1 MGALEIIVIGVALAM
16 DAFALTVANCT
27 TYEKNLNRKKEWSM
41 PLAFSAFQFLMP
53 LLGFFLG
60 GLISGFLQS
69 FAKFLS
75 AGIFFIL
82 AIKIVFD
89 IIEETKA
96 TKKAETVEPRDKKTQ
111 NFTLGVLIIQ
121 AIATSIDAFAVGI
134 TFAAAT
140 LPFSV
145 FIAAEIIG
153 IITFAIV
160 AFALLIGKSL
170 GKLLGK
176 YAVWCGAII
185 LFALAIKNLIEGI
198 L

>member
-1 MGALEIIVIGVALAM
+1 MSALEIIVIGVALAM

-53 LLGFFLG
+53 LSGFFLG

-89 IIEETKA
+89 IIEDNR
-96 TKKAETVEPRDKKTQ
+96 KAEKSEQRDKKTQ
-111 NFTLGVLIIQ
+111 SFTLGVLFIQ
-121 AIATSIDAFAVGI
+121 AVATSIDAFAVGI
-134 TFAAAT
+134 TFAAAA

-145 FIAAEIIG
+145 FIAAGIIG
-153 IITFAIV
+153 AITFAIV
-160 AFALLIGKSL
+160 ALAIFIGKSL

-176 YAVWCGAII
+176 YAVWCGAAI

-198 L
+198 V

>member
-1 MGALEIIVIGVALAM
+1 MNIWEIALIGIALAM

-27 TYEKNLNRKKEWSM
+27 SYEKNLNRKKEWSM
-41 PLAFSAFQFLMP
+41 PLAFAAFQFFMP
-53 LLGFFLG
+53 LLGSFLG
-60 GLISGFLQS
+60 GFVSGFLQS

-82 AIKIVFD
+82 AVKIVFD
-89 IIEETKA
+89 IIEENRSDKNP
-96 TKKAETVEPRDKKTQ
+96 KPRDKKTQ
-111 NFTLGVLIIQ
+111 SFTLGVLMVQ

-145 FIAAEIIG
+145 FLAAGIIG
-153 IITFAIV
+153 AITFAIV
-160 AFALLIGKSL
+160 ALALFIGKSL

-176 YAVWCGAII
+176 YAVWCGAAI

-198 L
+198 V

>member
-1 MGALEIIVIGVALAM
+1 MSVLEIIVIGVALAM

-27 TYEKNLNRKKEWSM
+27 TYEKKLNRKKEWSM
-41 PLAFSAFQFLMP
+41 PCAFAAFQFFMP
-53 LLGFFLG
+53 LSGFFLG

-89 IIEETKA
+89 IIEENRNSE
-96 TKKAETVEPRDKKTQ
+96 KAEQRDKKTQ
-111 NFTLGVLIIQ
+111 SFTLGVLFIQ
-121 AIATSIDAFAVGI
+121 AVATSIDAFAVGI

-145 FIAAEIIG
+145 FIAAGIIG
-153 IITFAIV
+153 AITFAIV
-160 AFALLIGKSL
+160 ALAIFIGKSL

-198 L
+198 V

>member
-89 IIEETKA
+89 IIEDSRSNEKS
-96 TKKAETVEPRDKKTQ
+96 EQNDKKTQ
-111 NFTLGVLIIQ
+111 SFMLGVLIIQ

-134 TFAAAT
+134 TFAATT

-145 FIAAEIIG
+145 FIAAGIIG

-185 LFALAIKNLIEGI
+185 LFALAVKNLIEGI
-198 L
+198 V

>member
-1 MGALEIIVIGVALAM
+1 MSALEIIVIGVALAM

-53 LLGFFLG
+53 LLGFFFG

-89 IIEETKA
+89 IIEDNR
-96 TKKAETVEPRDKKTQ
+96 KAEKAEQRDKKTQ
-111 NFTLGVLIIQ
+111 NFTLGVLFIQ
-121 AIATSIDAFAVGI
+121 AVATSIDAFAVGI
-134 TFAAAT
+134 TFAAVT

-145 FIAAEIIG
+145 FIAAGIIG
-153 IITFAIV
+153 AITFAIV
-160 AFALLIGKSL
+160 ALALLIGKSL
-170 GKLLGK
+170 GKLLGR

-198 L
+198 V

>member
-1 MGALEIIVIGVALAM
+1 MSALEIIVIGVALAM

-41 PLAFSAFQFLMP
+41 PCAFAAFPFLMP
-53 LLGFFLG
+53 LSGFFLG

-89 IIEETKA
+89 IIEDNR
-96 TKKAETVEPRDKKTQ
+96 KAEKNEQRDKKTQ
-111 NFTLGVLIIQ
+111 NFTLGVLFIQ
-121 AIATSIDAFAVGI
+121 AVATSIDAFAVGI
-134 TFAAAT
+134 TFAAAA

-145 FIAAEIIG
+145 FIAAGIIG
-153 IITFAIV
+153 AITFAIV
-160 AFALLIGKSL
+160 ALAIFIGKSL

-176 YAVWCGAII
+176 YAVWCGAAI
-185 LFALAIKNLIEGI
+185 LFALAVKNLIEGI
-198 L
+198 V

>member
-1 MGALEIIVIGVALAM
+1 MNIWEIALIGIALAM

-27 TYEKNLNRKKEWSM
+27 SYEKNLNRKKEWSM

-60 GLISGFLQS
+60 GFISGFLQS

-82 AIKIVFD
+82 AVKIVFD
-89 IIEETKA
+89 IIEENRSDKNP
-96 TKKAETVEPRDKKTQ
+96 KPRDKKTQ
-111 NFTLGVLIIQ
+111 SFTLGVLMVQ

-145 FIAAEIIG
+145 FLAAGIIG
-153 IITFAIV
+153 AITFAIV
-160 AFALLIGKSL
+160 ALALFIGKSL

-198 L
+198 V

>member
-1 MGALEIIVIGVALAM
+1 MW
-16 DAFALTVANCT
+16 
-27 TYEKNLNRKKEWSM
+27 WSM

-89 IIEETKA
+89 IIEDSRSNEKS
-96 TKKAETVEPRDKKTQ
+96 EQNDKKTQ
-111 NFTLGVLIIQ
+111 SFTLGVLIIQ

-145 FIAAEIIG
+145 FIAAGIIG
-153 IITFAIV
+153 AITFTIV
-160 AFALLIGKSL
+160 ALALLIGKSL

-176 YAVWCGAII
+176 YAVWCGSII

-198 L
+198 V

>member
-1 MGALEIIVIGVALAM
+1 MSVLEIIVIGVALAM
-16 DAFALTVANCT
+16 DAFALTIANCT

-41 PLAFSAFQFLMP
+41 PLAFAAFQFLMP
-53 LLGFFLG
+53 VLGFFLG
-60 GLISGFLQS
+60 GLVSEFLQS

-82 AIKIVFD
+82 AAKIVFD
-89 IIEETKA
+89 IIEEKNKPDTK
-96 TKKAETVEPRDKKTQ
+96 TPVEKPQT
-111 NFTLGVLIIQ
+111 FTLGVLIIQ

-145 FIAAEIIG
+145 FIAAGIIG

-185 LFALAIKNLIEGI
+185 LFALAVKNLIEGI
-198 L
+198 VG